1 MSKPGQYA
9 GVNENVTVMIAKKK
23 SPLRIVI
30 VVMYDVIFSSY
41 SKIEKKNTAKK
52 KQKEECVTKHCEHFY
67 LL

>member
-30 VVMYDVIFSSY
+30 VVMYDVISSSY
-41 SKIEKKNTAKK
+41 SKIEKKKK
-52 KQKEECVTKHCEHFY
+52 YSKKETKRRMCNQT
-67 LL
+67 L